1 MTNSGVSTLDRPLTT
16 PDEGGPPPTV
26 RRYNFLGCP
35 IDSYS
40 FDQAIAEIIRRLT
53 RSDSTN
59 LVHFL
64 NVAKIVKAQ
73 SDSRL
78 RNALWDGDLVL
89 ADGKPLLPTG
99 RPLGI
104 NLTTRV
110 NGTDLMESLLA
121 VCEEREFK
129 VYFLGSKPEVID
141 QFVRS
146 IRKKYVRLQ
155 ISGYRNGYFSEEET
169 RSVIKEINRTGP
181 DVLLLGLGT
190 PQKELFAFHHR
201 HDLHVSIIQGVGG
214 SFDVLAGSV
223 KRAPRWMQ
231 DYGLEWFYRV
241 IQEPRRLSWR
251 YLSTNSRFIFM
262 YAQHLLKCRRSKNH

>member
-1 MTNSGVSTLDRPLTT
+1 VSTLGRHFTT
-16 PDEGGPPPTV
+16 PDEGGPLPTV
-26 RRYNFLGCP
+26 RRYDFLGCP

-40 FDQAIAEIIRRLT
+40 FDQAIAEIFRRLIH
-53 RSDSTN
+53 SESTT

-73 SDSRL
+73 TDTRL

-110 NGTDLMESLLA
+110 NGTDLMESLLTL
-121 VCEEREFK
+121 CEERGFK
-129 VYFLGSKPEVID
+129 VYFLGSKPGVID

-155 ISGYRNGYFSEEET
+155 ISGYRNGYFSEDKT
-169 RSVIKEINRTGP
+169 HSIIKEINLAGP
-181 DVLLLGLGT
+181 NVLFLGLGT
-190 PQKELFAFHHR
+190 PQKELFAFDHR

-214 SFDVLAGSV
+214 SFDVLSGLV

-231 DYGLEWFYRV
+231 DYGLEWLYRV
-241 IQEPRRLSWR
+241 IREPRRLSWR
-251 YLSTNSRFIFM
+251 YLSTNSQFIFL
-262 YAQHLLKCRRSKNH
+262 YVKGLVKHYISKKY